1 MFTISLLPAKPVVLH
16 FTGVNRC
23 RKEESDLFVLMQLE
37 IKYFFLLKLY
47 SAYFV
52 MFFLERPKTSKTA
65 SILK

>member
-52 MFFLERPKTSKTA
+52 MFF
-65 SILK
+65 